1 MPRMP
6 KSQKE
11 TFTVKL
17 KAVFASPD
25 GKDSNADG
33 TQFEKE
39 LRELIRKFK
48 YKSEFTHNITTEQI
62 SYRKSG
68 A

>member
-6 KSQKE
+6 KPQKE

-39 LRELIRKFK
+39 LRELIF
-48 YKSEFTHNITTEQI
+48 
-62 SYRKSG
+62 
-68 A
+68 